1 MMATANHNILTPS
14 NIRDLTIFGFYPSGQ
29 EYSGTVK
36 AGSSFE
42 AMIRVLADRR
52 YSDDGGDLA
61 VSSVVD
67 AETGLVVDGALLS
80 AQHDLLP
87 EVEAI
92 EEVVQCVTELIS
104 TMRPRMDGQLSDRDR
119 LYAYTEYFGLL
130 LAEAPLAFEGLA
142 HGAADTLDEDMTLE
156 FEDNQGHVHHF
167 EPASALLALAD
178 AALKVEVTTA
188 ALQAKTLATVARS
201 SLNLAAIDALCTD

>member
-1 MMATANHNILTPS
+1 MTTATHNILTPS

-29 EYSGTVK
+29 KFSGTVK

-61 VSSVVD
+61 VSSVID
-67 AETGLVVDGALLS
+67 AETGRVVDGALLS

-92 EEVVQCVTELIS
+92 EGVVQCVTDLIS
-104 TMRPRMDGQLSDRDR
+104 TMQPRMDGDLSDRDR
-119 LYAYTEYFGLL
+119 LFAYTEYVGLL
-130 LAEAPLAFEGLA
+130 LAEAPLAFEGLT
-142 HGAADTLDEDMTLE
+142 HGAMEMSDENMTLE
-156 FEDNQGHVHHF
+156 FEDCRGHVHYF
-167 EPASALLALAD
+167 EPAFALLTLAE
-178 AALKVEVTTA
+178 AALQVEVTTA
-188 ALQAKTLATVARS
+188 ALQVKTLATVARS
-201 SLNLAAIDALCTD
+201 SLNLAAIDAL

>member
-1 MMATANHNILTPS
+1 MATAIQNIITPS

-29 EYSGTVK
+29 KFSGTVK

-61 VSSVVD
+61 VSSVIDV
-67 AETGLVVDGALLS
+67 ETGFVVDGALLS
-80 AQHDLLP
+80 AQRDLLP

-92 EEVVQCVTELIS
+92 EEVVQCVTQLIPS
-104 TMRPRMDGQLSDRDR
+104 MLASMDGDLSDRDR
-119 LYAYTEYFGLL
+119 LFAYTEYFGLL
-130 LAEAPLAFEGLA
+130 LAEAPLAFEGLT
-142 HGAADTLDEDMTLE
+142 HGDVETSDENMTLE
-156 FEDNQGHVHHF
+156 FEDCQGHVHHF
-167 EPASALLALAD
+167 EPAFALLALAD

-188 ALQAKTLATVARS
+188 ALQVKTLATVARS
-201 SLNLAAIDALCTD
+201 SLNMAAIDALCTE

>member
-1 MMATANHNILTPS
+1 MTTATHNILTPS

-29 EYSGTVK
+29 KFSGTVK

-61 VSSVVD
+61 VSSVID
-67 AETGLVVDGALLS
+67 AETGRVVDGALLS

-92 EEVVQCVTELIS
+92 E
-104 TMRPRMDGQLSDRDR
+104 G
-119 LYAYTEYFGLL
+119 
-130 LAEAPLAFEGLA
+130 
-142 HGAADTLDEDMTLE
+142 
-156 FEDNQGHVHHF
+156 
-167 EPASALLALAD
+167 
-178 AALKVEVTTA
+178 
-188 ALQAKTLATVARS
+188 
-201 SLNLAAIDALCTD
+201 